1 MIVAIQGTKGFND
14 YSIFLRGMGVALRT
28 MDRDNDKEFMVYS
41 AGPGQ
46 INSFAM
52 EFLNVNERSL
62 KAYGIKTKFVRV
74 PQSWLLE
81 HIHSINYVLYFS
93 KPKEPVSELVD
104 LADAKSI
111 DVGVYRY

>member
-1 MIVAIQGTKGFND
+1 MKVAIQGTKGFND
-14 YSIFLRGMGVALRT
+14 YAVFLRGIGVALRN
-28 MDRDNDKEFMVYS
+28 MDRDNDTEFVVFS

-52 EFLNVNERSL
+52 EFLNINERSL

-74 PQSWLLE
+74 PPKWLEE
-81 HIHSINYVLYFS
+81 HIHSIDYVLYFS
-93 KPKEPVSELVD
+93 KPKESLSPIVD
-104 LADAKSI
+104 LADAKGI

>member
-14 YSIFLRGMGVALRT
+14 YAVFLRGMGVALRT
-28 MDRDNDKEFMVYS
+28 MDRDSDTELTVYS

-46 INSFAM
+46 INSFAQ
-52 EFLNVNERSL
+52 EFLNINERSL

-74 PQSWLLE
+74 PPSWLIE

-93 KPKEPVSELVD
+93 KPKEPLSAVVD
-104 LADAKSI
+104 AADAKGI

>member
-1 MIVAIQGTKGFND
+1 MIVALQGTKGFND
-14 YSIFLRGMGVALRT
+14 YSIFLRGMGVALRN
-28 MDRDNDKEFMVYS
+28 MDRENDTEFVVYS

-74 PQSWLLE
+74 PPRWLEE

-93 KPKEPVSELVD
+93 KPKESLSPIVD
-104 LADAKSI
+104 LADAKGI

>member
-1 MIVAIQGTKGFND
+1 MIVALQGTKSFDD
-14 YSIFLRGMGVALRT
+14 YAIFLRGIGVALRN
-28 MDRDNDKEFMVYS
+28 MDRNKDTEFIVYS
-41 AGPGQ
+41 AGPGK

-62 KAYGIKTKFVRV
+62 KAYGIKTKLIKV
-74 PQSWLLE
+74 PPSWLVE
-81 HIHSINYVLYFS
+81 NINSFNYVLYFS
-93 KPKEPVSELVD
+93 KPKEPVSEVVE

>member
-1 MIVAIQGTKGFND
+1 MIVALQGTKGFND
-14 YSIFLRGMGVALRT
+14 YSIFLRGMGVALRN
-28 MDRDNDKEFMVYS
+28 MDRDNDTEFVVYS

-74 PQSWLLE
+74 PPKWLE
-81 HIHSINYVLYFS
+81 QHIHTINYVLYFS
-93 KPKEPVSELVD
+93 KPKESLAPIVD
-104 LADAKSI
+104 LADAKGI